1 MITKENALLTET
13 ARKRLDLIKELNSLV
28 SGFTLSSQDLEMRGS
43 GNILGEEQTGQ
54 ANEIGVS
61 LYQEMLQKTINS
73 LKLNKNDTNYS
84 NLEENWSPVIRIPV
98 TARIPENY
106 IKDSAL
112 RLSFYRRLSNFESQL
127 QLESLLA
134 ELIDRFG
141 KIPKDVI
148 NLANILKIKEKCK
161 SLEIETLEVGTKGI
175 TFKFR
180 EGKVENISGLLAFI
194 ESDKN
199 NIKPSNEKLF
209 IKTKK
214 GNALNLS
221 YNVLKNMEK
230 FLKKE
235 APSKE
240 GASY

>member
-1 MITKENALLTET
+1 M
-13 ARKRLDLIKELNSLV
+13 
-28 SGFTLSSQDLEMRGS
+28 
-43 GNILGEEQTGQ
+43 
-54 ANEIGVS
+54 
-61 LYQEMLQKTINS
+61 
-73 LKLNKNDTNYS
+73 
-84 NLEENWSPVIRIPV
+84 IRIPV

-112 RLSFYRRLSNFESQL
+112 RLSFYRRLSNFESQV

-148 NLANILKIKEKCK
+148 NLANIIKIKEKCK
-161 SLEIETLEVGTKGI
+161 SLEIESLEVGSKGI

-194 ESDKN
+194 ESDKK
-199 NIKPSNEKLF
+199 NIKPYNEKLF

-214 GNALNLS
+214 GNSLNLS
-221 YNVLKNMEK
+221 YSILKNMEK
-230 FLKKE
+230 FFKKE

>member
-1 MITKENALLTET
+1 
-13 ARKRLDLIKELNSLV
+13 
-28 SGFTLSSQDLEMRGS
+28 
-43 GNILGEEQTGQ
+43 
-54 ANEIGVS
+54 
-61 LYQEMLQKTINS
+61 MLQKTINS
-73 LKLNKNDTNYS
+73 LNLNKNDRDYS
-84 NLEENWSPVIRIPV
+84 NLEESWSPVIRIPV

-112 RLSFYRRLSNFESQL
+112 RLSFYRRLSNFESQV

-141 KIPKDVI
+141 KLPKEII

-161 SLEIETLEVGTKGI
+161 YLEIELLEVGAKGI
-175 TFKFR
+175 TVKFR
-180 EGKVENISGLLAFI
+180 DGKVENVTGLLAFI
-194 ESDKN
+194 ESDKDN
-199 NIKPSNEKLF
+199 VKPTNEKLF
-209 IKTKK
+209 IKREK
-214 GNALNLS
+214 GENLS
-221 YNVLKNMEK
+221 SAYNLLKNIEK